1 MWAQNNYLATRVS
14 KEKLESSEFLIK
26 TERNE
31 GMMKQGKHREL
42 IIITLFGSNN
52 RTTSIKRTKW
62 ETPFGLQRSC

>member
-1 MWAQNNYLATRVS
+1 
-14 KEKLESSEFLIK
+14 
-26 TERNE
+26 
-31 GMMKQGKHREL
+31 MMKQGKHREL